1 MALSRNT
8 EYLLV
13 GGATLALGALAVH
26 YFAGSSS
33 SGGAPLPPAKNPQTN
48 DPTQL
53 LAQAQALLLQTATNP
68 NSVDPASLDTLAS
81 QLSAAGFPAQAA
93 QVAAAANQLRAQR
106 AGITPTTPI
115 FIPATTPPV
124 RTPAGGALPGGL
136 LPQPQPQ
143 VPLPNLPGDL
153 LPGGNPGAAP
163 VPPVTPPAATANAPS
178 VVAAQLLGGNNP
190 VPPPQKA
197 QILAALAP
205 TTTFTS
211 EQVAQLIAFMFSN
224 FPGQT
229 QLIGLL
235 QQQQQILASKG
246 Q

>member
-53 LAQAQALLLQTATNP
+53 LAQAQALLLQAATNP

-106 AGITPTTPI
+106 A
-115 FIPATTPPV
+115 ATTAIPPV

-136 LPQPQPQ
+136 FPEPQPQ

-163 VPPVTPPAATANAPS
+163 VPPVITPPAATANAPS